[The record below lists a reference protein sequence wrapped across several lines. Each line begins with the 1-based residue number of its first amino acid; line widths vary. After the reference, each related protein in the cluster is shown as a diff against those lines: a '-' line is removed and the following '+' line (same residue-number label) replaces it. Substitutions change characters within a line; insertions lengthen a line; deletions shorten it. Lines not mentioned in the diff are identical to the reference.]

1 MKLPSFRVWA
11 TAIVAGTALAAL
23 VLPAARSQILANPS
37 YLPIGVAS
45 SGGSTTAWF
54 HDPSSGRALAC
65 QTVATTSG
73 GLSGIQCVTAR
84 LPQQNAP

>member
-1 MKLPSFRVWA
+1 MKLPSFRVWG

-45 SGGSTTAWF
+45 NGNSTTAWF

-65 QTVATTSG
+65 QTVAATGG
-73 GLSGIQCVTAR
+73 GLSSIQCVTAK
-84 LPQQNAP
+84 LPQQNVP